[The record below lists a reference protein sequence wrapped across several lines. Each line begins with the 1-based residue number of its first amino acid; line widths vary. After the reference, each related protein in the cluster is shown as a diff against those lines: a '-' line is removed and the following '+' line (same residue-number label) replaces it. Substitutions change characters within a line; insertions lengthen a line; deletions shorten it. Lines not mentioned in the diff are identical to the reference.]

1 MTDRDARPAPVSA
14 LRRLATD
21 PRAPLAVLAA
31 AGVGLGVV
39 GWSAA
44 VWPVLGGLAG
54 YTLSGSV

>member
-1 MTDRDARPAPVSA
+1 MTGPAPVSA
-14 LRRLATD
+14 VRRLATD
-21 PRAPLAVLAA
+21 PSTPLVALAA